1 MSDINFQDEKTWDL
15 FKNGYTK
22 GVFQLESNLGKA
34 WSKRLAP
41 SNIEELSALIAII
54 RPGTLKAI
62 TDGKSMTQHYVDR
75 KHGRDKVTYLD
86 NSLEDVLKATY
97 GVLVYQEQSMRIAQ
111 KLAGFDLKE
120 ADELRKAIG
129 KKKADLMAKIKTK
142 FISGCVNTGIV
153 KKKIA
158 EDIFGWIEKS
168 SRYAFNKSHSVSY
181 AVNAYHTAWYKANHT
196 KEFFLSYLYHAA
208 DKQDPHQEIYELV
221 SEAKLF
227 NIEVKVPS
235 LTRFSQKFEAFG
247 ADIYF
252 GVKDIKSLTGVS
264 GDKVIET
271 VKSVEEELGKPSR
284 DFSWM
289 DVLIYLSPKI
299 NSTSFKALASIGFF
313 STKSTGVSRNK
324 ALYEYEIFR
333 ILTKKEQ
340 EWVNNNYS
348 AKEWVSLKDCFTDI
362 APTKKQGGGT
372 STVARSQ
379 TIQNEIEMI
388 DNPPF
393 SLDDD
398 PSWIIDQEIKFLGCP
413 VSLSRID
420 AADTSAATTTCKEI
434 VDGKYGGNLCVA
446 GNIIRINTVKTKNGK
461 NPGQLMCFLTIEDET
476 CMLDSV
482 VVFPETRQ
490 KYEYMLYEG
499 NNLLFCGEVKKGD
512 NSFIIE
518 KIHEI

>member
-1 MSDINFQDEKTWDL
+1 MIQ
-15 FKNGYTK
+15 
-22 GVFQLESNLGKA
+22 
-34 WSKRLAP
+34 
-41 SNIEELSALIAII
+41 
-54 RPGTLKAI
+54 
-62 TDGKSMTQHYVDR
+62 
-75 KHGRDKVTYLD
+75 
-86 NSLEDVLKATY
+86 
-97 GVLVYQEQSMRIAQ
+97 
-111 KLAGFDLKE
+111 
-120 ADELRKAIG
+120 
-129 KKKADLMAKIKTK
+129 
-142 FISGCVNTGIV
+142 
-153 KKKIA
+153 KKI
-158 EDIFGWIEKS
+158 
-168 SRYAFNKSHSVSY
+168 H
-181 AVNAYHTAWYKANHT
+181 
-196 KEFFLSYLYHAA
+196 
-208 DKQDPHQEIYELV
+208 
-221 SEAKLF
+221 
-227 NIEVKVPS
+227 
-235 LTRFSQKFEAFG
+235 
-247 ADIYF
+247 
-252 GVKDIKSLTGVS
+252 
-264 GDKVIET
+264 
-271 VKSVEEELGKPSR
+271 
-284 DFSWM
+284 
-289 DVLIYLSPKI
+289 
-299 NSTSFKALASIGFF
+299 
-313 STKSTGVSRNK
+313 
-324 ALYEYEIFR
+324 
-333 ILTKKEQ
+333 
-340 EWVNNNYS
+340 NYS

-362 APTKKQGGGT
+362 APTKKEGGGT

-379 TIQNEIEMI
+379 TVQNEIEMI